1 MTFGAGVMWVYFL
14 LPIVGTLA
22 MIAFQVLIL
31 KRFRRVEEILKKAG
45 HDNA

>member
-22 MIAFQVLIL
+22 MIALQAAIL
-31 KRFRRVEEILKKAG
+31 KRLRRIERSLERAG
-45 HDNA
+45 NG

>member
-22 MIAFQVLIL
+22 MIALQVSIL
-31 KRFRRVEEILKKAG
+31 MRLRRLEEILKKAENS
-45 HDNA
+45 NA